1 MVYFLY
7 LLEDLFVF
15 DVFANLVDRVEERC
29 FLDPR
34 DLKKDAELI

>member
-1 MVYFLY
+1 MVYLLY

-15 DVFANLVDRVEERC
+15 DVFADLVDRVEERC

-34 DLKKDAELI
+34 DLKKDVEFV

>member
-15 DVFANLVDRVEERC
+15 AVFANLVDRVEERC
-29 FLDPR
+29 LFDSR
-34 DLKKDAELI
+34 DLKKDVEFI